1 MPDESQSRVCDSQA
15 GGLPGNNLEGDG
27 HWLAGYTRS
36 HYEHKVRNFYQQRG
50 WEVFLPTYRSWRRW
64 SDRRKLLDLPLFP
77 SYVFVR
83 LREADRYRAVQA
95 PGFLWFVTQDH
106 RPAIVNGQELQAIRQ
121 ALASGLQYDPM
132 PTLHLGDEVEI
143 IDGPMR
149 GAHGRLIRKEKNAV
163 ALLVSAINGGVR
175 ITFPD
180 ASWIRALKKTHAITS
195 PGLRWQPTSSQV

>member
-1 MPDESQSRVCDSQA
+1 M
-15 GGLPGNNLEGDG
+15 
-27 HWLAGYTRS
+27 
-36 HYEHKVRNFYQQRG
+36 
-50 WEVFLPTYRSWRRW
+50 FLPTYRSWRRW

-106 RPAIVNGQELQAIRQ
+106 RPAIVKAHEIAAIQ
-121 ALASGLQYDPM
+121 QLLASGLQFDPL
-132 PTLHLGDEVEI
+132 PTVHLGDEVEI
-143 IDGPMR
+143 VDGPMR
-149 GAHGRLIRKEKNAV
+149 GTQGRLIRKEQNAV

-175 ITFPD
+175 IMFPD
-180 ASWIRALKKTHAITS
+180 ASWIRTLKKAPAITS

>member
-1 MPDESQSRVCDSQA
+1 MPDASQSGVCDSQA
-15 GGLPGNNLEGDG
+15 GGLPGNRFEGDG

-36 HYEHKVRNFYQQRG
+36 HYEHKVRDFYQQRG

-106 RPAIVNGQELQAIRQ
+106 RPAIVKAHEIAAIQ
-121 ALASGLQYDPM
+121 QLLASGLQFDPL
-132 PTLHLGDEVEI
+132 PTVHLGDEVEI
-143 IDGPMR
+143 VDGPMR
-149 GAHGRLIRKEKNAV
+149 GTQGRLIRKEQNAV

-175 ITFPD
+175 IMFPD
-180 ASWIRALKKTHAITS
+180 ASWIRTLKKAPAITS